1 MHPPNRLSVFFN
13 AAVVLHQ
20 QLNNTTMYTNNF
32 ATFPGITAEEML
44 FLQQYTAGLDENQLR
59 NFYSL
64 YASKR
69 KYSQDVL
76 LMCLLGF
83 FGFAGVHRM
92 LLGQVGM
99 GIVYFFTAGFCF
111 IGTVIDLINIKAL
124 TDEYNQ
130 KMAYESVQIIKMGFA
145 SF

>member
-1 MHPPNRLSVFFN
+1 
-13 AAVVLHQ
+13 
-20 QLNNTTMYTNNF
+20 MYTNPYM
-32 ATFPGITAEEML
+32 TFPGITAEEMV
-44 FLQQYTAGLDENQLR
+44 FLQQCTTGLDEKQLH

-64 YASKR
+64 YSAKR
-69 KYSQDVL
+69 RNSQDVL

-92 LLGQVGM
+92 MLGQVGM

-111 IGTVIDLINIKAL
+111 IGTVVDLINIKAL

-130 KMAYESVQIIKMGFA
+130 KMAFETIQIIKMGFG
-145 SF
+145 SY